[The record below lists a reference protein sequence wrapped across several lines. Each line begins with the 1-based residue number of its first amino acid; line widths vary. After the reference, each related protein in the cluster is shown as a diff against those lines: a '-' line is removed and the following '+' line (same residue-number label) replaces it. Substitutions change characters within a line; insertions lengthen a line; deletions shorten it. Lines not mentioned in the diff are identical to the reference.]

1 MDLKREGSMPRLE
14 KEGLSDVRRPAGSGG
29 LERAAHLVP
38 LLYEELRRLAQ
49 ARIARLG
56 PDQTL
61 SPTELVHET
70 YLRISSGQEYDFEGR
85 RHFFFAASRAMRD
98 ILVERVRHKA
108 SLKRGGGYLRVA
120 IDGVD
125 VMVAAPREDLLDVD
139 RALAKLERECPDRAR
154 VVELIY
160 FGGLTAPETAE
171 VMGMSLATVE
181 RRWSYAR
188 AWLRREL
195 SRPADA

>member
-1 MDLKREGSMPRLE
+1 M
-14 KEGLSDVRRPAGSGG
+14 
-29 LERAAHLVP
+29 ERAAHLMP

-49 ARIARLG
+49 ARVARLG
-56 PDQTL
+56 PGQTL

-70 YLRISSGQEYDFEGR
+70 YLRISGGRDYDFEGR

-125 VMVAAPREDLLDVD
+125 VTVAAPREDLLDVD

-195 SRPADA
+195 SRPSDS

>member
-1 MDLKREGSMPRLE
+1 MPSPEKADLG
-14 KEGLSDVRRPAGSGG
+14 GVRRKPGSGG
-29 LERAAHLVP
+29 MERAAHLMP

-49 ARIARLG
+49 ARVARLG
-56 PDQTL
+56 PGQTL

-70 YLRISSGQEYDFEGR
+70 YLRISGGRDYDFEGR

-125 VMVAAPREDLLDVD
+125 VTVAAPREDLLDVD
-139 RALAKLERECPDRAR
+139 RALAKLEREHPSRAR

-195 SRPADA
+195 SRPSDS